1 MNQGTLGEL
10 VLTRSVTKHIRKHNK
25 ALSSGT
31 GVGDD
36 YSSIGSGDNGI
47 ILTEGCGSHPHI
59 AWIKAMNN
67 FAVSGG
73 KLLGVRLLLMMPE
86 NITEADLKSYMS
98 VFNRLSDS
106 EGIQI
111 MGGNTQISKSYEAP
125 SFVVSVL
132 GTSGDYVNRPK
143 KADAGFD
150 IVMTKYAGI
159 LGSNVIADSKRDDLE
174 KRLAKSYIDS
184 GLFAAEDYSIS
195 KEACV
200 AAAMPDNVYYMH
212 DVSFGGVY
220 GALWQLGSKINK
232 GIKVNHYNIPIRQ
245 QTIEFCELVDVN
257 PYMLEGT
264 GSLLMVAK
272 DGEALALALRE
283 NGINAEVIGVVTD
296 NKDSLVQLGDSSEK
310 RFLAPVNGDEIY
322 KVVSSY

>member
-1 MNQGTLGEL
+1 MNQGSLGEL
-10 VLTRSVTKHIRKHNK
+10 ILTRSVTKHIRKHNK

-47 ILTEGCGSHPHI
+47 ILTEGYGSLPYI
-59 AWIKAMNN
+59 AWVKAMNN

-73 KLLGVRLLLMMPE
+73 KPLGVRLLFMLPE
-86 NITEADLKSYMS
+86 GITEADIKSYMS
-98 VFNRLSDS
+98 DFNGLADS
-106 EGIQI
+106 ENIQI

-125 SFVVSVL
+125 SFIVSVL
-132 GTSGDYVNRPK
+132 GMASNYVNRSK
-143 KADAGFD
+143 KVEAGFD

-159 LGSNVIADSKRDDLE
+159 LGSNVIADSKRDDLGR
-174 KRLAKSYIDS
+174 RLATSYIDS
-184 GLFAAEDYSIS
+184 GLFKVEDYSIS
-195 KEACV
+195 KEAGV

-220 GALWQLGSKINK
+220 GALWQLGSKLNK
-232 GIKVNHYNIPIRQ
+232 GIKINHYNIPIRQ
-245 QTIEFCELVDVN
+245 QTIEFCEFVDVN

-264 GSLLMVAK
+264 GSLLIVAK

-283 NGINAEVIGVVTD
+283 NGINAEVIGVVTEK
-296 NKDSLVQLGDSSEK
+296 KDRLVQLGESAEK

>member
-1 MNQGTLGEL
+1 MNQGSLGEL
-10 VLTRSVTKHIRKHNK
+10 ILTRSVTKHIRKHNK

-47 ILTEGCGSHPHI
+47 ILTEGYGSLPYI
-59 AWIKAMNN
+59 AWVKAMNN

-73 KLLGVRLLLMMPE
+73 KPLGVRLLFMLPE
-86 NITEADLKSYMS
+86 GITEADIKSYMS
-98 VFNRLSDS
+98 DFNGLADS
-106 EGIQI
+106 ENIQI

-125 SFVVSVL
+125 SFIVSVL
-132 GTSGDYVNRPK
+132 GMESNYVNRSK
-143 KADAGFD
+143 KVEAGFD

-159 LGSNVIADSKRDDLE
+159 LGSNVIADSKRDDLG
-174 KRLAKSYIDS
+174 KRLATSYIDS
-184 GLFAAEDYSIS
+184 GLFKVEDYSIS
-195 KEACV
+195 KEAGV

-220 GALWQLGSKINK
+220 GALWQLGSKLNK
-232 GIKVNHYNIPIRQ
+232 GIKINHYNIPIRQ

-264 GSLLMVAK
+264 GSLLIVAK

-283 NGINAEVIGVVTD
+283 NGINAEVIGVVTEK
-296 NKDSLVQLGDSSEK
+296 KDRLVQLGESAEK